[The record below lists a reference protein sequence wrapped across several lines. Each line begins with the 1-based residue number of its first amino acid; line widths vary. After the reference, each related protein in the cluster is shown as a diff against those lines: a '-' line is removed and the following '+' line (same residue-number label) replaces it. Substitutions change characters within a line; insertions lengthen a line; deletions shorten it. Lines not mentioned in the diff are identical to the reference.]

1 MPNRLLTLVLCL
13 LVLMPQQLC
22 ACHWVGCHG
31 SPASDSA
38 GVDGEVRIDCCARH
52 NEPAPAETRSGT
64 NVAVTHTPPDC
75 LCCCH
80 SDPDGDRSNCPHAAT
95 DAVADSPKP
104 IAGSDVSDLPFPF
117 PSVSRPSMERSTLL
131 DRAHSPPRAQP
142 VPLYITF
149 CSLRN

>member
-13 LVLMPQQLC
+13 LVLMPQHLC

-38 GVDGEVRIDCCARH
+38 GEDGEVRTDCCARH
-52 NEPAPAETRSGT
+52 NEPPPAEGRSGT

-75 LCCCH
+75 PCCCH
-80 SDPDGDRSNCPHAAT
+80 SDPAGDPSNCPHAAT
-95 DAVADSPKP
+95 DAVVDPPKP
-104 IAGSDVSDLPFPF
+104 VAVGDVSDLPLPF
-117 PSVSRPSMERSTLL
+117 LCVALPSAERSTLL
-131 DRAHSPPRAQP
+131 DRSHFPPRARP
-142 VPLYITF
+142 VPLYIIF